1 MTSELPEM
9 RASDS
14 ERERVA
20 ELLREAVAE
29 GRIDMAEFDT
39 RLDAAYRARTHGELQ
54 PLVRDLPAP
63 GTTADL
69 APSISDSSAVGG
81 RWGSRIGQSRATS
94 KFGFAFWG
102 GFSRKGT
109 WTVGPSFTGG
119 TIQAGGEIDLREAR
133 FEQRDVVIRCFA
145 LMGGIHVVVPPDMD
159 VTVRGF
165 GLMGGF
171 GEDGEAVDVSPG
183 SPRVII
189 TGFVMMGGVG
199 VERKMRAADKRRLKE
214 ERKKAELE
222 EKDRL
227 RREKDRFRKEL
238 D

>member
-9 RASDS
+9 RASDA

-39 RLDAAYRARTHGELQ
+39 RLDATYKARTHGELE
-54 PLVRDLPAP
+54 PLVRDLPAV
-63 GTTADL
+63 GATTTGL
-69 APSISDSSAVGG
+69 ARTDDGDGRG
-81 RWGSRIGQSRATS
+81 RWAAKVGRGPATS
-94 KFGFAFWG
+94 KWALAIWG
-102 GFSRKGT
+102 GFNRKGS
-109 WTVGPSFTGG
+109 WTVGPKFVAAVCMG
-119 TIQAGGEIDLREAR
+119 GGEIDLREAQ
-133 FEQRDVVIRCFA
+133 FEQRDVVIRCFT
-145 LMGGIHVVVPPDMD
+145 LMGGVHVTVPPDMD

-165 GLMGGF
+165 GIMGGF
-171 GEDGEAVDVSPG
+171 GESGEATDVSPG

-189 TGFVMMGGVG
+189 TGFSMMGGVG
-199 VERKMRAADKRRLKE
+199 VERKMRAAEKRRLKE

-222 EKDRL
+222 KNRL
-227 RREKDRFRKEL
+227 RKEL

>member
-1 MTSELPEM
+1 MTNELPEM

-29 GRIDMAEFDT
+29 GRIDMEEFDT
-39 RLDAAYRARTHGELQ
+39 RLDAAFKARTHGELQ

-63 GTTADL
+63 GSTGDL
-69 APSISDSSAVGG
+69 ARPGIDDRRGG
-81 RWGSRIGQSRATS
+81 WPARIGRSAATS
-94 KFGFAFWG
+94 KWALAIFG
-102 GFSRKGT
+102 GFNRKGS
-109 WTVGPSFTGG
+109 WTVGPKFVAAACMG
-119 TIQAGGEIDLREAR
+119 GGEIDLREAQ
-133 FEQRDVVIRCFA
+133 FEERDVVIRCFA
-145 LMGGIHVVVPPDMD
+145 VMGGVHVTVPPDMD
-159 VTVRGF
+159 VNVRGF

-171 GEDGEAVDVSPG
+171 GESGETTEVSPG

-189 TGFVMMGGVG
+189 TGFAMMGGVG
-199 VERKMRAADKRRLKE
+199 VERKMRVTEKRRLKE

-222 EKDRL
+222 KDRL
-227 RREKDRFRKEL
+227 RKEL